1 MCRHDHEREYPAKI
15 RNIKPL
21 RFSAFLHNITLL
33 GRCAWLGRKPDILND
48 DMNSDYSIEEWDET
62 HPRWHEFVA
71 CLEAVAPEQA
81 PFVFKERYRAYQSY
95 LLIALQANQ
104 VVGFIRFAVQPIG
117 PEAKCPILHLNSVPL
132 TEAKIHAFAVR
143 EDARGQGIGT
153 ALQKQTIR
161 RAKVLECY
169 QVASYSSY
177 GRDENHHIKLSLGFA
192 AQPEVHGDNH
202 QGVYFIMPLQK

>member
-1 MCRHDHEREYPAKI
+1 MIGEGI
-15 RNIKPL
+15 V
-21 RFSAFLHNITLL
+21 
-33 GRCAWLGRKPDILND
+33 ND
-48 DMNSDYSIEEWDET
+48 DMKAKYSIEEWDEA

-71 CLEAVAPEQA
+71 CLEMVAPEQA
-81 PFVFKERYRAYQSY
+81 PFVFGEHFRAYQSY
-95 LLIALQANQ
+95 VFVALQANK

-117 PEAKCPILHLNSVPL
+117 PEAQCPVLYLNGVQL

-153 ALQKQTIR
+153 ELQRQTIQ
-161 RAKVLECY
+161 RAKVLRCT

-177 GRDENHHIKLSLGFA
+177 GSDVNHHIKLSLGFA

-202 QGVYFIMPLQK
+202 QGVYFIMPLQNFAP